1 MGVHGFEVFVEQHYD
16 ELFRYALVLTGDRGE
31 AEDVVHDALLRLVKH
46 VGRADIEHERAY
58 ARQALF
64 RVFLARRDRRR
75 RERLMPIAG
84 ADVEAG
90 GDAFAV
96 SAGRAEM
103 VALLWQ
109 LPPRMR
115 AVLAARFYLDLG
127 EAETARLLG
136 CGVGTV
142 KSSTARGLARL
153 RELWEA
159 THEPSPAAIGRGQ
172 R

>member
-1 MGVHGFEVFVEQHYD
+1 
-16 ELFRYALVLTGDRGE
+16 
-31 AEDVVHDALLRLVKH
+31 
-46 VGRADIEHERAY
+46 
-58 ARQALF
+58 
-64 RVFLARRDRRR
+64 
-75 RERLMPIAG
+75 MPIAG
-84 ADVEAG
+84 SDVEAG

-96 SAGRAEM
+96 SAGRSEM
-103 VALLWQ
+103 VAQLWQ

-115 AVLAARFYLDLG
+115 AVLAVRFYLDLG

-159 THEPSPAAIGRGQ
+159 THEPSPAASGRGP

>member
-1 MGVHGFEVFVEQHYD
+1 MRGFDVFVEQHYD

-31 AEDVVHDALLRLVKH
+31 AEDVEHDALLRLDKH
-46 VGRADIEHERAY
+46 VGRTDIEHERAY
-58 ARQALF
+58 APAGVVPR
-64 RVFLARRDRRR
+64 FLARRDRRR

-84 ADVEAG
+84 ADVVTG

-109 LPPRMR
+109 LPPRIR

-127 EAETARLLG
+127 EAETAQLPG

-153 RELWEA
+153 RELWAA
-159 THEPSPAAIGRGQ
+159 THGPSPAAIGRGP